1 MKSTLNK
8 QANIICTKYSINS
21 MTFWLSVLFSL
32 LALLSMNGPLETN
45 SNIAEIVSWGLNLD
59 SDMHKSS

>member
-21 MTFWLSVLFSL
+21 MKIWLSVLFSL
-32 LALLSMNGPLETN
+32 LALLSMKGSLEIN